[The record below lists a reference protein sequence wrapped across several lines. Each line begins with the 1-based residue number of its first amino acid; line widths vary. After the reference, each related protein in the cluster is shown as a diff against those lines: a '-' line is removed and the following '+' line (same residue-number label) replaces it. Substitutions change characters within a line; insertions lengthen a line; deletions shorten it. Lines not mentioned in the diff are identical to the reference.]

1 MVAYLR
7 VAGLGKRESTWVS
20 RTREPD
26 DLVLHL
32 VHCEGVTVTV
42 INVGEKFFVRLLV
55 ARSFREVEA
64 HEGDEG
70 VDVLDCHGL
79 HVA

>member
-1 MVAYLR
+1 MVADRR
-7 VAGLGKRESTWVS
+7 VASVGERESTWGT
-20 RTREPD
+20 RIREPD
-26 DLVLHL
+26 DFVLHL
-32 VHCEGVTVTV
+32 LELEVVTVV
-42 INVGEKFFVRLLV
+42 NVGEKFFVRLLV